1 MKYKHTEVL
10 QVTSAIIRQ
19 FNRDTGWVATGVLG
33 CVIFA
38 ALLLAVQEHH
48 PSTGKADQA
57 GNDLFLNAYPSTIGS
72 AIAKSFNGKMAPE
85 PEDSVDDAFAG
96 NSAKGT
102 SVVPFPDEMNGQD
115 ALPDTSSRPPQ
126 ILQNSIRGLRPK
138 VRKAKERSSSL
149 LVTTDVKRRL
159 VALWHQSLAQSE
171 RPRGW
176 TAFSRLSGGMRK
188 RAAYTAETN
197 RRSAQD

>member
-57 GNDLFLNAYPSTIGS
+57 GNDLFLNAYPATIGS
-72 AIAKSFNGKMAPE
+72 AIAKSFSGKMAP
-85 PEDSVDDAFAG
+85 VDDAFAG

-102 SVVPFPDEMNGQD
+102 SVVPFPDEMNRQD
-115 ALPDTSSRPPQ
+115 ALPDT
-126 ILQNSIRGLRPK
+126 
-138 VRKAKERSSSL
+138 
-149 LVTTDVKRRL
+149 
-159 VALWHQSLAQSE
+159 
-171 RPRGW
+171 
-176 TAFSRLSGGMRK
+176 
-188 RAAYTAETN
+188 
-197 RRSAQD
+197 